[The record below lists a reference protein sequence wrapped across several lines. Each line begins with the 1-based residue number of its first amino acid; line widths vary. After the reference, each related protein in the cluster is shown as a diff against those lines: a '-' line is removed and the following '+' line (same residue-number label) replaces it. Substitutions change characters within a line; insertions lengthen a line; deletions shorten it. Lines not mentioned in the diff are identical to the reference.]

1 MRKSIMYH
9 IDSILKDP
17 RENAVVVKGWA
28 FDRKTK
34 KTVCID
40 VQSHGTEV
48 VEVKTSTTL
57 RHDLTTNYNLPAEEN
72 VGFTAI
78 VTVSE
83 MKGRLIFSFKSDG
96 AKTTKKVINL
106 YRDYPLENEFAG
118 GFVKQLYVLKRGLFY
133 LRENGVKQTFKKV
146 VQKFNPNNAKA
157 YKKWIA
163 QNEKIDEGKIH
174 RAIKAFEKQPRF
186 SILVPIYNVEPQW
199 LEECIA
205 SIQSQYYPHWELCL
219 ADDCSTAEWI
229 VPMLEKFAAED
240 QRIKVTYRAYNG
252 HICEA
257 TNTALEMATGE
268 YIVLLD
274 NDDILPPF
282 ALYEV
287 AKVINEKPDTDL
299 IYSDEDKLTMKGV
312 RVEPAFK
319 PTWSP
324 DLLMGTNYISHL
336 GVYRTS
342 IAKSIGGFRKGY
354 EGAQDY
360 DFVLRFT
367 EKTKNI
373 VRIPKVLYHWR
384 KVPGSTADT
393 QEAKHYAF
401 EAGKKALQ
409 SALDR
414 RGIKAKAEHGKALGL
429 YNIRY
434 DSDKKGKV
442 SILIPTKDN
451 PELLEK
457 CVSSIL
463 TKTKYPN
470 YEIVILDNG
479 SVKSQTLKLFNAL
492 KQNSKIVV
500 ERVDIPFNFST
511 LNNIGVE
518 RTQGDYILL
527 LNDDTEVINGEWLCN
542 MESLCCQER
551 VGAVGAKLL
560 YEDRTIQHA
569 GIIMGLGGIAGHGH
583 IGMPA
588 ADLGYFGRL
597 AIDVNYCAVTGA
609 CLLVKRKDYLAVGG
623 LDESLTVA
631 FNDVDF
637 CLKLLEIGKDNVWVH
652 NAQLFHY
659 ESKSRGKE
667 NTAAKQKRFD
677 QESQEMMK
685 RWKQYILEDPFYSP
699 NLSLVAG
706 QYQVKS

>member
-1 MRKSIMYH
+1 MSHSILYH

-28 FDRKTK
+28 FDRETK
-34 KTVCID
+34 KTVNIG
-40 VQSHGTEV
+40 VQSHGTEI
-48 VEVKTSTTL
+48 VETKISTTV
-57 RHDLTTNYNLPAEEN
+57 RHDLTTNYNLSSEEK

-78 VTVSE
+78 VTLSAL
-83 MKGRLIFSFKSDG
+83 KGRLILSFKSDDG
-96 AKTTKKVINL
+96 RATKKAINL
-106 YRDYPLENEFAG
+106 YNEYRLENEFAG
-118 GFVKQLYVLKRGLFY
+118 GFVKQLYLLKRGLFY
-133 LRENGVKQTFKKV
+133 LRENGVGQTIKKIV
-146 VQKFNPNNAKA
+146 RKFNPGSGKA

-163 QNEKIDEGKIH
+163 KNEDINVRKVQQT
-174 RAIKAFEKQPRF
+174 IKGFNNLPVF

-205 SIQSQYYPHWELCL
+205 SIQNQYYPHWEMCL
-219 ADDCSTAEWI
+219 ADDCSSAEWI
-229 VPMLEKFAAED
+229 APMLDKFAAMD
-240 QRIKVTYRAYNG
+240 QRIKVVYRPYNG

-257 TNTALEMATGE
+257 TNTALDMASGD

-287 AKVINEKPDTDL
+287 AKVINEKPETDL
-299 IYSDEDKLTMKGV
+299 IYSDEDKLTMKGE

-324 DLLMGTNYISHL
+324 DLIMGTNYISHL
-336 GVYRTS
+336 GVYRTD

-373 VRIPKVLYHWR
+373 VRIPQVLYHWR

-401 EAGKKALQ
+401 EAGRKALE

-414 RGIKAKAEHGKALGL
+414 RGINAKVEHGKALGL

-434 DSDKKGKV
+434 HSDKKGKV

-451 PELLEK
+451 PVLLEK
-457 CVSSIL
+457 CIRSIL
-463 TKTKYPN
+463 DKTIYPN
-470 YEIVILDNG
+470 YEIIILDNG
-479 SVKSQTLKLFNAL
+479 SVQKDTLNLLDAFK
-492 KQNSKIVV
+492 KNSKITI
-500 ERVDIPFNFST
+500 ERIDIPFNFSRI
-511 LNNIGVE
+511 NNIGVDNS
-518 RTQGDYILL
+518 RGDYILL
-527 LNDDTEVINGEWLCN
+527 LNDDTEVINEGWLCN
-542 MESLCCQER
+542 MEAYCSQKR
-551 VGAVGAKLL
+551 IGAVGAKLL

-588 ADLGYFGRL
+588 GDLGYFGRL
-597 AIDVNYCAVTGA
+597 AIDVNYSAVTGA
-609 CLLVKRKDYLAVGG
+609 CLMVKRKDYLAVGG

-637 CLKLLEIGKDNVWVH
+637 CLKLLEKGKDNIWVH
-652 NAQLFHY
+652 NAELFHY

-685 RWKQYILEDPFYSP
+685 RWKEYISNDPFYSP

-706 QYQVKS
+706 QYQVKA